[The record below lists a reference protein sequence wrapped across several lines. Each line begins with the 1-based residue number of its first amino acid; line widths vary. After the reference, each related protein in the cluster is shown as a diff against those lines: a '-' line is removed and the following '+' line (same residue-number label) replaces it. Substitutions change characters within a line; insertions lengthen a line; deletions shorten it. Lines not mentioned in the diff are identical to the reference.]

1 MLKMFIKIKRY
12 EYRKTL
18 CEMES
23 LKGEQEDVIATRV
36 VVDCNRL
43 FRRNI
48 YCIMQP
54 FGGCNPEFGVN
65 HVYWCFMCHV
75 VYYFYVP

>member
-23 LKGEQEDVIATRV
+23 LKGEQEEVIATRV
-36 VVDCNRL
+36 VADCNRL
-43 FRRNI
+43 FRRYI
-48 YCIMQP
+48 YIA
-54 FGGCNPEFGVN
+54 
-65 HVYWCFMCHV
+65 
-75 VYYFYVP
+75 